1 MPNPKTNPYTNND
14 FKNRTDYLNSLKED
28 YPSNAVDLL
37 SDILGP
43 NEDFDGLVT
52 DLRDYQE
59 LGMLEGLEEWFI

>member
-1 MPNPKTNPYTNND
+1 MKKTNPYTNNG

-52 DLRDYQE
+52 DLREYQE
-59 LGMLEGLEEWFI
+59 LGMLEGLEV

>member
-1 MPNPKTNPYTNND
+1 MEKTNPYTNNG

-59 LGMLEGLEEWFI
+59 LGMLEGLEG